1 MATPALQLTAAEKA
15 SLRELVARLRPQQD
29 ALAARLLDAYRT
41 EIPQYAHVADPL
53 VLADM
58 RAVSLAGL
66 RAWFDWIDID
76 SPVDGDLLG
85 PVLEAIRRRA
95 VQGVGMD
102 AMMRAYRVAVR
113 VVWQEI
119 LALPVDQELVGPLST
134 RMLEFTDRFTMAV
147 ERASAHEARRARHD
161 PDPGRSALFEAV
173 LAGQQQPPQLEA
185 QAQGQAQAPAP
196 ADWLAAP
203 HCVVVLDESAAA
215 GAPRLALDDHV
226 AALVRE
232 TRATC
237 WTMRIGSVIAACPV
251 DAEAGGRD
259 ALLRR
264 LARFTHAGRP
274 LQVAVG
280 GVAQGPEEIRDSF
293 GEAVEALSVGSRLS
307 GARDRVHDY
316 AALAPLA
323 TLAAE
328 PDRARRF
335 VREHLQPLGRLAERP
350 WVLPTLSAYLRCQG
364 RLKEVAAELA
374 VHPNTVRYRL
384 NELRGYLD
392 AHAAD
397 GDQAAALL
405 LAVHLSELL
414 AAEPAQD

>member
-1 MATPALQLTAAEKA
+1 MATPALRLTAAEKA
-15 SLRELVARLRPQQD
+15 SLRGLVARLRPEQD

-95 VQGVGMD
+95 VQGVGME
-102 AMMRAYRVAVR
+102 AMMRAYRIAVR

-134 RMLEFTDRFTMAV
+134 RMLEFTDRFTTAV
-147 ERASAHEARRARHD
+147 EQASAHEARRARRD
-161 PDPGRSALFEAV
+161 PDRGRSVFFEAV
-173 LAGQQQPPQLEA
+173 LAGQPPE
-185 QAQGQAQAPAP
+185 GQVP
-196 ADWLAAP
+196 ADWLAGP
-203 HCVVVLDESAAA
+203 HCVVVMDGSAVA
-215 GAPRLALDDHV
+215 GASPLALDDHV

-232 TRATC
+232 ARAVC

-259 ALLRR
+259 GLLRR
-264 LARFTHAGRP
+264 LARFTHAREP

-307 GARDRVHDY
+307 GAQGRVLHDY

-335 VREHLQPLGRLAERP
+335 IREHLQPLGRLAERP
-350 WVLPTLSAYLRCQG
+350 WVLPTLSAYLRFQG

-392 AHAAD
+392 VHAAD
-397 GDQAAALL
+397 GDQSAALL

-414 AAEPAQD
+414 AAETAQD

>member
-1 MATPALQLTAAEKA
+1 
-15 SLRELVARLRPQQD
+15 
-29 ALAARLLDAYRT
+29 
-41 EIPQYAHVADPL
+41 
-53 VLADM
+53 
-58 RAVSLAGL
+58 
-66 RAWFDWIDID
+66 
-76 SPVDGDLLG
+76 
-85 PVLEAIRRRA
+85 
-95 VQGVGMD
+95 
-102 AMMRAYRVAVR
+102 
-113 VVWQEI
+113 
-119 LALPVDQELVGPLST
+119 
-134 RMLEFTDRFTMAV
+134 
-147 ERASAHEARRARHD
+147 
-161 PDPGRSALFEAV
+161 V
-173 LAGQQQPPQLEA
+173 LAGRPPETQ
-185 QAQGQAQAPAP
+185 AP

-232 TRATC
+232 ARAAC
-237 WTMRIGSVIAACPV
+237 WTMRVGSVIAACPV

-264 LARFTHAGRP
+264 LARFTHARQP

-280 GVAQGPEEIRDSF
+280 GVAEGPEEIRDSF

-307 GARDRVHDY
+307 GAQDRVHDY

-323 TLAAE
+323 ALAAE

-364 RLKEVAAELA
+364 RLKEAAADLA

-392 AHAAD
+392 VHAAD

-414 AAEPAQD
+414 AAETAQD